1 MKNGLRSLLVAFAAL
16 LVLAFAGPG
25 PAAVK
30 SQLRVAASRPAA
42 FQPQLQV
49 QQSSYKVGAATT
61 TGIVITADPSH
72 DPTAK
77 MTIFSPAGYS
87 NNLGQAAGATIGSA
101 IAYVKAGSLGGA
113 IVGPLTGP
121 VVVGNPADP
130 ALQAAALACTGSST
144 IQHVWVLNT
153 SLQGQSIQ
161 IPAFVSVQGPYLV
174 QQICL
179 QSPVDPRNMFQ
190 AQLVAANY
198 TLRGVFTNAT
208 SQGGYQWAADFTPY
222 IPGTATVNP
231 AATVEWR
238 NYVGLPSSLTI
249 KRAKSK
255 ASLVAFKGALAVAGL
270 TPAGVRLNLYSSTKT
285 QPAPNFTLGTVAGL
299 FGNGKAVRTKAVKR
313 DGKYSISRKRPKG
326 KKRTYFQVRF
336 EDYVLNAGGEPCE
349 GPSPSG
355 QAIPCNGTTLAP
367 LTSKQITVAPRRR

>member
-1 MKNGLRSLLVAFAAL
+1 MKNGLRSLLVAFPAL
-16 LVLAFAGPG
+16 LVLVSAASA
-25 PAAVK
+25 PAAST
-30 SQLRVAASRPAA
+30 SQLRVAAPAA

-49 QQSSYKVGAATT
+49 QQSSYRVGAATT
-61 TGIVITADPSH
+61 TGIVITVDPSH

-77 MTIFSPAGYS
+77 MTIYSPAGYS
-87 NNLGQAAGATIGSA
+87 NNLGQALGATIGSA
-101 IAYVKAGSLGGA
+101 IAYVKSGSLGGA

-121 VVVGNPADP
+121 VIVGNPADP

-161 IPAFVSVQGPYLV
+161 IPAFVSVQGQYVV

-179 QSPVDPRNMFQ
+179 QSPVDPRNTFQ
-190 AQLVAANY
+190 AQLVATNY

-222 IPGTATVNP
+222 IPGTVTVNP

-238 NYVGLPSSLTI
+238 NYIGLPSSLTI

-255 ASLVAFKGALAVAGL
+255 ASLVAFKGVLAVAGIN
-270 TPAGVRLNLYSSTKT
+270 PAGVRLNLYSSTKT

-326 KKRTYFQVRF
+326 KKRTYFQMRF
-336 EDYVLNAGGEPCE
+336 EDYVLRTSGGEPCE

-355 QAIPCNGTTLAP
+355 QAIPCAGTTLAP
-367 LTSKQITVAPRRR
+367 LTSKQLAVAPRRR